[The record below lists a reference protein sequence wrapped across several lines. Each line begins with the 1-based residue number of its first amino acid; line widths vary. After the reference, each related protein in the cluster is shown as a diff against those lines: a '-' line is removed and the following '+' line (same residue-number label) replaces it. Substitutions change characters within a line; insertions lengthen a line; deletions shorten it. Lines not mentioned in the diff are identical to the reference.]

1 MHLVKFIVFHIF
13 IKLRDNEINQ
23 FMLRSP
29 LLTQHV
35 QILVLRAKMMEII
48 FKVRY
53 TRNGSF

>member
-48 FKVRY
+48 FEVRY